1 MAAFAAA
8 LTTAIPVIDKI
19 VSTIW
24 PSGDKKDTK
33 KSKTDAASAVSDL
46 KEESGGALKSLS
58 DELLLLATLLES
70 CLPAEDGI
78 VSMRAVLNATRKG
91 ALCDDDKLTI
101 QKSWDL
107 VKANIKEIKDKQKT
121 AVSAIS
127 DEFTKSTF
135 LEVVNANLNDI
146 DEDLKKWAFDP
157 LRQDVN
163 DLYKSLNKVN
173 KVAPQVIAGI
183 SVGLGKLS
191 ATQTKPQGGKPGKSE

>member
-19 VSTIW
+19 VSAIW
-24 PSGDKKDTK
+24 PKDAR
-33 KSKTDAASAVSDL
+33 KSKTDATSAVSDL
-46 KEESGGALKSLS
+46 KQESGAALKSLS
-58 DELLLLATLLES
+58 DELSLLATLLES

-78 VSMRAVLNATRKG
+78 VSMRAVLNATKKG

-107 VKANIKEIKDKQKT
+107 VKDNIKEIKDKQKA
-121 AVSAIS
+121 AVNAIS

-135 LEVVNANLNDI
+135 LEVINADLSSI

-163 DLYKSLNKVN
+163 DLYKILNKVN

-183 SVGLGKLS
+183 SLGLGRLS
-191 ATQTKPQGGKPGKSE
+191 ATQSKPQVGKPGKPGNSE